1 MESSAFIALGSN
13 LNYVPA
19 KSYASIAVD
28 AFKPTLQRLQNDAA
42 NTAQANYFQNFQIQ
56 TRDQFDKFRNEF
68 ENDPDGMKNAVD
80 AYSKTLLEKTPAP
93 YKIQANAMLAS
104 YSQNSILYA
113 AGNKRKIHENLIK
126 VCIALS
132 LSFLVMYIAY
142 HITTDPTPFGGSGL
156 VSYIYFFI
164 LITHILLSIVV
175 IPMVLVSYSRA
186 FQSKFASHKKI
197 AKVTFPVWLYVA
209 VTGVIV
215 YLMISPYYS

>member
-1 MESSAFIALGSN
+1 MASKNNIYDILIWVVSILVPVVVALLLFTKWEYDQLVFDMRIPNYDPVILMDN
-13 LNYVPA
+13 LPTA
-19 KSYASIAVD
+19 KPLTFLPPIYATINGLTAVLLVIAV
-28 AFKPTLQRLQNDAA
+28 
-42 NTAQANYFQNFQIQ
+42 YYI
-56 TRDQFDKFRNEF
+56 
-68 ENDPDGMKNAVD
+68 KN
-80 AYSKTLLEKTPAP
+80 
-93 YKIQANAMLAS
+93 
-104 YSQNSILYA
+104 
-113 AGNKRKIHENLIK
+113 GKRKIHENIIK

-186 FQSKFASHKKI
+186 FQSKFSSHKKI

>member
-1 MESSAFIALGSN
+1 MASKNNIYDILIWVGSILVPVVVALLLFTKWEYDQLVFDMRIPNYDSVILMDNLPIAKPLTF
-13 LNYVPA
+13 LPPI
-19 KSYASIAVD
+19 YATINGLTAVLLVIAV
-28 AFKPTLQRLQNDAA
+28 
-42 NTAQANYFQNFQIQ
+42 YYI
-56 TRDQFDKFRNEF
+56 
-68 ENDPDGMKNAVD
+68 KN
-80 AYSKTLLEKTPAP
+80 
-93 YKIQANAMLAS
+93 
-104 YSQNSILYA
+104 
-113 AGNKRKIHENLIK
+113 GKRKIHENIIK

-186 FQSKFASHKKI
+186 FQSKFSSHKKI

>member
-1 MESSAFIALGSN
+1 M
-13 LNYVPA
+13 
-19 KSYASIAVD
+19 AS
-28 AFKPTLQRLQNDAA
+28 
-42 NTAQANYFQNFQIQ
+42 
-56 TRDQFDKFRNEF
+56 
-68 ENDPDGMKNAVD
+68 KNNIYDILIWVV
-80 AYSKTLLEKTPAP
+80 
-93 YKIQANAMLAS
+93 
-104 YSQNSILYA
+104 SILVPVVVALLLFTKWDYDQLVFDMRIPNYDPVILMDNLPTAKPLTFLPPIYA
-113 AGNKRKIHENLIK
+113 TINGLTAVLLVTAVYYIKNGKRKIHENLIK

-164 LITHILLSIVV
+164 LITHILLSVVV